1 MSSRL
6 GKLHK
11 PDRGALFV
19 VSGPSG
25 VGKSTLIGGLLAAVP
40 NIGFS
45 VSATTRAPRSGEVDG
60 VDYYFRTEEEFERQ
74 VDAGDFLEHAR
85 VYDRRYGT
93 LRGPTDAILESGC
106 SILLDIDVQGA
117 LLVRSAVPTS
127 VHIMILP
134 PNVAVLEERLVAR
147 GQDSAALIE
156 DRMCQVASQLSG
168 CGEYDYLVVNENLET
183 AQAVFNSI
191 FLATLSSRVRNQS
204 LVDKVGRELG
214 EK

>member
-1 MSSRL
+1 
-6 GKLHK
+6 
-11 PDRGALFV
+11 
-19 VSGPSG
+19 
-25 VGKSTLIGGLLAAVP
+25 
-40 NIGFS
+40 
-45 VSATTRAPRSGEVDG
+45 
-60 VDYYFRTEEEFERQ
+60 
-74 VDAGDFLEHAR
+74 
-85 VYDRRYGT
+85 
-93 LRGPTDAILESGC
+93 
-106 SILLDIDVQGA
+106 
-117 LLVRSAVPTS
+117 
-127 VHIMILP
+127 MILP